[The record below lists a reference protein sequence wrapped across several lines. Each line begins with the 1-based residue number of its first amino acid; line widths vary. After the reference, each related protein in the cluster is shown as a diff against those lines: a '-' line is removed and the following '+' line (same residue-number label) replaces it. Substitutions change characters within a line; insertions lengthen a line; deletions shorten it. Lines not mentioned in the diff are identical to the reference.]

1 MPNLTIQQ
9 LQAAI
14 GGELIAET
22 AVCSAQPAMLGRVV
36 VDSRQVKKGDLFWA
50 LNGTLHDGA
59 DFAGEAFSRGAL
71 GVVAGRAIEPP
82 AGRFAIQVHDSLWA
96 LQWLARRKRSQFNG
110 QTVAVTGSVG
120 KTTTRVMIEA
130 VLRQAGETTSSPHN
144 YNNHVGL
151 PLSLLEL
158 DDRHEFAVYE
168 LAASAPGEI
177 AKLADMCRPDMGVIT
192 CIGEA
197 HLSGFGNREAV
208 ALAKTELLAALPREG
223 VAVLNGDD
231 PLLRKL
237 AHRSAARVLW
247 IGRGSDCDLTA
258 TDITS
263 GNGRLSVRIQG
274 RRFVAPVWGRH
285 HVTSTLAAV
294 AVGRI
299 VGLADDQ
306 IADALVDVEPPAMR
320 CQVTKVRGATFI
332 NDAYNASPTAMRA
345 ALTLLSEVEA
355 AGRRVVVCG
364 DMRELG
370 PTSSQW
376 HRQAGNEIVT
386 LGGADVLIACG
397 TYAEDV
403 VNGARRAGMQPEQT
417 IAVRQP
423 SEAATRLHELLER
436 GDVVLIKGSRAM
448 GLERVVEG
456 LNTRELRR
464 AA

>member
-22 AVCSAQPAMLGRVV
+22 AICSAQPAMRGQVV

-50 LNGTLHDGA
+50 LKGSLNDGA
-59 DFAGEAFSRGAL
+59 DFAGEAFARGAL

-82 AGRFAIQVHDSLWA
+82 AGRFAIHVHDGLWA
-96 LQWLARRKRSQFNG
+96 LQRLARTKRSQFKG

-130 VLRQAGETTSSPHN
+130 VLNQAGQTTSSPHN

-151 PLSLLEL
+151 PLGLVEL
-158 DDRHEFAVYE
+158 DDCHEFGVYE
-168 LAASAPGEI
+168 LGASAPGEI
-177 AKLADMCRPDMGVIT
+177 AALADLCRPDIGVIT

-208 ALAKTELLAALPREG
+208 ALAKTELLAALPRDG

-231 PLLRKL
+231 SWLRKL
-237 AHRSAARVLW
+237 SHRSAARVLW

-263 GNGRLSVRIQG
+263 SNGRLSLRIQG
-274 RRFVAPVWGRH
+274 RRFVTHVWGRH
-285 HVTSTLAAV
+285 HVTSMLAAV
-294 AVGRI
+294 AAGRI

-306 IADALVDVEPPAMR
+306 IADALMDIEAPAMR
-320 CQVTKVRGATFI
+320 CQVSKVRGATVI

-345 ALTLLSEVEA
+345 ALTLLSEVNT

-370 PTSSQW
+370 PTSSGW

-397 TYAEDV
+397 NYAADV
-403 VNGARRAGMQPEQT
+403 VVGARRAGMQPDQT
-417 IAVRQP
+417 IALREP
-423 SEAATRLHELLER
+423 IEAAARLHELLEP
-436 GDVVLIKGSRAM
+436 GDVVLVKGSRAM
-448 GLERVVEG
+448 GLERVIEG
-456 LNTRELRR
+456 LTTREHRR